1 MKSLI
6 YVGMDVHKESYSL
19 CAYLPNEGEFIGE
32 TKIDAKAS
40 LIKEYLDTIKKI
52 LIEER
57 DFEEVEF
64 ITGYE
69 AGCLG
74 FSLYKELTKYGI
86 NCKIIAPT
94 TLTKTVDS
102 SLKKS
107 DRKDA
112 RMLARNLFYGTC
124 SYVHIP
130 DDVDLETK
138 EYIRMRTSHK
148 RALKKLKQQILS
160 FCLRCGYKYDGK
172 AYWTAR
178 HISYLKN
185 LELKDLLKETMDEYI
200 DSYEKSV
207 EKLNRLEGKIEERS
221 NLERYKEN
229 TDKLA
234 CLKGITK
241 AGALTIISEVSDFN
255 RFGTPNEF
263 CSYLGLVP
271 AEHSSG
277 ETNPNL
283 GITKLGNI
291 VIRTQLIESAQSIV
305 IGAIGTKSKRI
316 IARQKDQSVRVISY
330 CDRAIERLM
339 RKYHRLLNRGVP
351 RNKCITAVARELAC
365 FIWGLMNNKL
375 DERVIGGQIKANS

>member
-1 MKSLI
+1 MKSLV

-19 CAYLPNEGEFIGE
+19 CTYLPNEGVFVGE
-32 TKIDAKAS
+32 TKIDAKPS
-40 LIKEYLDTIKKI
+40 LIKEYLESTKKM
-52 LIEER
+52 LINENG
-57 DFEEVEF
+57 FEDVEF

-94 TLTKTVDS
+94 TLTKTADS

-112 RMLARNLFYGTC
+112 RMLARNLYYGAC

-138 EYIRMRTSHK
+138 EYIRMRVAHK

-160 FCLRCGYKYDGK
+160 FCLRCGYKYEGK
-172 AYWTAR
+172 MYWTAR
-178 HISYLKN
+178 HISFLKD
-185 LELKDLLKETMDEYI
+185 LELKGLLKETMDEYI

-207 EKLNRLEGKIEERS
+207 EKLNRLEGKIEVIA
-221 NLERYKEN
+221 NMERYKEK

-241 AGALTIISEVSDFN
+241 TSALTIISEVSDFT

-263 CSYLGLVP
+263 CSFLGLVP

-277 ETNPNL
+277 GTNPNL

-291 VIRTQLIESAQSIV
+291 TIRTQLIESAQSIV
-305 IGAIGTKSKRI
+305 IGSPGVKSKRI
-316 IARQKDQSVRVISY
+316 IARQKDQPVRVISY
-330 CDRAIERLM
+330 CDRATERLM
-339 RKYHRLLNRGVP
+339 RKYHRLLNRGVA
-351 RNKCITAVARELAC
+351 RNKCVTAVARELAC
-365 FIWGLMNNKL
+365 FIWGLMNDRL
-375 DERVIGGQIKANS
+375 EERVIGGKVNINS